1 MALSTIM
8 QWRRHM
14 NQGVTE
20 ALFAFALTRGIVLVI
35 FILVGHLTLVSP
47 EIGSGAGQTGPI
59 FARNAVISLR
69 DSPITQNL
77 RQAVSQGDVNLYINL
92 SERGYDQHA
101 FGTSPE
107 GSSQYAF
114 FPLFPALLW
123 LIDKVGLD
131 KLWVATLLSNL
142 FFSFALILLY
152 KLARQLNY
160 DNSSAGRAVFYLAAF
175 PVSYFF
181 SLPMPEALF
190 LLLTVS
196 SFYAAVNGKWLL
208 AGGTGALASATRL
221 NGVLLLPAVLI
232 LCWQRRET
240 WSKRQIL
247 GLCLIPAGL
256 LAYMLFSWERT
267 GNSLAF
273 ADAGYLWGRHPTF
286 FLNPLLTYFRK
297 PYEIALPWNFILLNV
312 AAALLA
318 FACSYLLIKQRQWAL
333 AAYTL
338 LTVLVPLSSSSVLS
352 VARYM
357 SVCFPIFIALST
369 AGRSSRIDQT
379 IRAVFIALLG
389 LMTALFAARFT
400 MALT

>member
-8 QWRRHM
+8 QWRRHI

-20 ALFAFALTRGIVLVI
+20 ALFAFALTRGIILVI
-35 FILVGHLTLVSP
+35 FILVGNLTLGSP
-47 EIGSGAGQTGPI
+47 EMGSGAGQTGPI
-59 FARNAVISLR
+59 VARNAFISLG
-69 DSPITQNL
+69 DSSIKQNL
-77 RQAVSQGDVNLYINL
+77 RQAISQGDVNLYLNL

-101 FGTSPE
+101 FGTNPD

-123 LIDKVGLD
+123 LIGKVGLD
-131 KLWVATLLSNL
+131 KLWVATLLANL
-142 FFSFALILLY
+142 FFLFALIVLY
-152 KLARQLNY
+152 KLTRRLNY
-160 DNSSAGRAVFYLAAF
+160 DDSAAGRAVFYLAAF
-175 PVSYFF
+175 PVSYFS
-181 SLPMPEALF
+181 SLPITEALF

-221 NGVLLLPAVLI
+221 NGVFLLPTLLL
-232 LCWQRRET
+232 LCWQRREP

-256 LAYMLFSWERT
+256 FAYMLFSWRWT
-267 GNSLAF
+267 GNLLAF
-273 ADAGYLWGRHPTF
+273 ADAGYLWGRRPTF
-286 FLNPLLTYFRK
+286 FLNPLLDYFRK

-318 FACSYLLIKQRQWAL
+318 FACGYLLLRQRQWAL

-338 LTVLVPLSSSSVLS
+338 LTVLLPLSSSSVLS
-352 VARYM
+352 IARYT
-357 SVCFPIFIALST
+357 SVCFPVFIALSVT
-369 AGRSSRIDQT
+369 GRSARMDRA
-379 IRAVFIALLG
+379 IRAIFIAGLG